1 MPATIEPPQFVLS
14 AQIGAVYPDE
24 RLSFEVSEP
33 GGKRDWIE
41 KLIYKPG
48 TRANGDIALDKTLT
62 VYGFRHPSAGCG
74 FCPEHYKDYL
84 QKEIRL

>member
-1 MPATIEPPQFVLS
+1 MPATIELPQFVLS

-41 KLIYKPG
+41 KFIN
-48 TRANGDIALDKTLT
+48 RA
-62 VYGFRHPSAGCG
+62 H
-74 FCPEHYKDYL
+74 E
-84 QKEIRL
+84 QMEIQRWIKR